1 MLTADTFK
9 AEIES
14 FLSKSGMTPTAFG
27 RAVVSDPNFVR
38 DVRLGRM
45 PSLRLVEKVQTYI
58 HQHEAAPEREGA
70 AS

>member
-14 FLSKSGMTPTAFG
+14 FLSESGMKPTVFG
-27 RAVVSDPNFVR
+27 RAVVGDPNFVR
-38 DVRLGRM
+38 DVRSGRI

-58 HQHEAAPEREGA
+58 HERSFRESEGA